1 MYASIAMKVGV
12 IVDKTFMTKLRIN
25 HVRHLKD
32 ITIPLSNSQPKHLV
46 LTGKNGSGKTSV
58 LKSVVDFLTY
68 VVSRNFYSQA
78 ACLESVTFN
87 QKRLQ
92 ELDNSEQDKQNR
104 EGIERDIAFWTRF
117 LDHWIDGTVAE
128 YLSYADL
135 REKYLKGEYILA
147 YYGDDR
153 EIKVQISK
161 NIEKVD
167 LQDVYS
173 LQDHPSKQLV
183 KYLVNLKTTEAFAKT
198 NGNEARAA
206 EIHAWFDRFQNVL
219 RSIYSDDTLELKF
232 DIETFAFTICQAGHD
247 PFDFNSMSM
256 GYNLFLSCPHCNS
269 VKNQKKYEE
278 HIIDC
283 CKEDPEA
290 SIRQE
295 LVDSHV
301 VVTAIESTEDAIRT
315 AGLLTECFE
324 KENTGIRILECQTR
338 VNALQTTM
346 TTLYRCLANYKQ
358 NPSQRNYRTL
368 RGMLNRNHK
377 FAGFTRTYVRNHI
390 DEYPNLSELVAIA

>member
-1 MYASIAMKVGV
+1 MVKVNRTKTAPASLAIEKEKGTENYRERDVVFQLNKDFNGKCYLCE
-12 IVDKTFMTKLRIN
+12 IDKLQSI
-25 HVRHLKD
+25 HIEHLK
-32 ITIPLSNSQPKHLV
+32 PHH
-46 LTGKNGSGKTSV
+46 GK
-58 LKSVVDFLTY
+58 D
-68 VVSRNFYSQA
+68 
-78 ACLESVTFN
+78 
-87 QKRLQ
+87 
-92 ELDNSEQDKQNR
+92 
-104 EGIERDIAFWTRF
+104 RD
-117 LDHWIDGTVAE
+117 LM
-128 YLSYADL
+128 
-135 REKYLKGEYILA
+135 
-147 YYGDDR
+147 
-153 EIKVQISK
+153 
-161 NIEKVD
+161 
-167 LQDVYS
+167 
-173 LQDHPSKQLV
+173 
-183 KYLVNLKTTEAFAKT
+183 
-198 NGNEARAA
+198 
-206 EIHAWFDRFQNVL
+206 FDWN
-219 RSIYSDDTLELKF
+219 
-232 DIETFAFTICQAGHD
+232 
-247 PFDFNSMSM
+247 
-256 GYNLFLSCPHCNS
+256 NLFLSCPHCNS

-295 LVDSHV
+295 LGDSHV

-368 RGMLNRNHK
+368 RGMLNRSHK

>member
-1 MYASIAMKVGV
+1 M
-12 IVDKTFMTKLRIN
+12 
-25 HVRHLKD
+25 
-32 ITIPLSNSQPKHLV
+32 
-46 LTGKNGSGKTSV
+46 
-58 LKSVVDFLTY
+58 
-68 VVSRNFYSQA
+68 
-78 ACLESVTFN
+78 
-87 QKRLQ
+87 
-92 ELDNSEQDKQNR
+92 
-104 EGIERDIAFWTRF
+104 
-117 LDHWIDGTVAE
+117 
-128 YLSYADL
+128 
-135 REKYLKGEYILA
+135 
-147 YYGDDR
+147 
-153 EIKVQISK
+153 
-161 NIEKVD
+161 
-167 LQDVYS
+167 
-173 LQDHPSKQLV
+173 
-183 KYLVNLKTTEAFAKT
+183 
-198 NGNEARAA
+198 
-206 EIHAWFDRFQNVL
+206 FDWN
-219 RSIYSDDTLELKF
+219 
-232 DIETFAFTICQAGHD
+232 
-247 PFDFNSMSM
+247 
-256 GYNLFLSCPHCNS
+256 NLFLSCPHCNS

-368 RGMLNRNHK
+368 RGMLNRSHK

-390 DEYPNLSELVAIA
+390 DVIGFKLPQSTKSGALMQGRLIGPPSSPRKGGSTAANPAQPPKIFRPFVRCSSMAMHRKSVSFSASQMTIC

>member
-12 IVDKTFMTKLRIN
+12 IVDKTFMTELRIN

-58 LKSVVDFLTY
+58 LKSVVDFLT
-68 VVSRNFYSQA
+68 
-78 ACLESVTFN
+78 
-87 QKRLQ
+87 
-92 ELDNSEQDKQNR
+92 
-104 EGIERDIAFWTRF
+104 
-117 LDHWIDGTVAE
+117 
-128 YLSYADL
+128 
-135 REKYLKGEYILA
+135 
-147 YYGDDR
+147 
-153 EIKVQISK
+153 
-161 NIEKVD
+161 
-167 LQDVYS
+167 
-173 LQDHPSKQLV
+173 
-183 KYLVNLKTTEAFAKT
+183 
-198 NGNEARAA
+198 
-206 EIHAWFDRFQNVL
+206 
-219 RSIYSDDTLELKF
+219 
-232 DIETFAFTICQAGHD
+232 
-247 PFDFNSMSM
+247 
-256 GYNLFLSCPHCNS
+256 CNS

-338 VNALQTTM
+338 ANALQTTM

-368 RGMLNRNHK
+368 RGMLNRSHK